1 MIVVVGA
8 GLLVL
13 KSRIP
18 GGEPP
23 KAAEEASRA
32 QLDLQ
37 KEVAQGKDLYAKGRY
52 AESLAI
58 FRSVLQRDPSLNA
71 ARQYSQMSEEAL
83 RNEQQKKADEEKT
96 AQIAAH
102 LQAGRTAL
110 DGKDF
115 DTALRESEAVLNLD
129 PKNEEATKLS
139 EDTRKR
145 LTEEKKAELRKGEK
159 RKKTESLAR
168 VGQTQTRTPAASAAP
183 SPAGSRSAAPSATTP
198 ATIRVTFASPIP
210 KGYLMIAVNDA
221 IIYRK
226 NFDFGK
232 QNGGMLSDTLK
243 VAPGSATVKVWLT
256 TPDSSVKGYQPINAT
271 LAGGDS
277 RVLTITLQGKKF
289 SAHLS

>member
-1 MIVVVGA
+1 M
-8 GLLVL
+8 L

-18 GGEPP
+18 RGEAP
-23 KAAEEASRA
+23 KAVEEANRA

-37 KEVAQGKDLYAKGRY
+37 KEVAHGKDLYAKGRY
-52 AESLAI
+52 AESLAL
-58 FRSVLQRDPSLNA
+58 FRSVLQRDPSLKV
-71 ARQYSQMSEEAL
+71 AREYSQMSEEAI
-83 RNEQQKKADEEKT
+83 RNEQQKKSDEEKT
-96 AQIAAH
+96 SQIAEH

-115 DTALRESEAVLNLD
+115 DTALKESEAVLNLD
-129 PKNEEATKLS
+129 PKNEAATKLS

-145 LTEEKKAELRKGEK
+145 LTEEKRAELRKGEK
-159 RKKTESLAR
+159 KKKAESLAK
-168 VGQTQTRTPAASAAP
+168 VGEAKTKSATTRGRGRPGGEP
-183 SPAGSRSAAPSATTP
+183 FRGSSATTP
-198 ATIRVTFASPIP
+198 ATIRVTFSSPIP
-210 KGYLMIAVNDA
+210 RGYLMIAVNDA
-221 IIYRK
+221 IIFRK

-232 QNGGMLSDTLK
+232 QEGGVVSDILK

>member
-1 MIVVVGA
+1 VIVGA

-18 GGEPP
+18 SAEPK
-23 KAAEEASRA
+23 KAVEEASRA
-32 QLDLQ
+32 QQDLQ
-37 KEVAQGKDLYAKGRY
+37 KQVASGKDLYAKGRY
-52 AESLAI
+52 AESLAL
-58 FRSVLQRDPSLNA
+58 FRSVLQQDPSLKV
-71 ARQYSQMSEEAL
+71 AREYSQMSEEAI
-83 RNEQQKKADEEKT
+83 RNEQQKKADEEKA

-115 DTALRESEAVLNLD
+115 DTALKESEAVLNLD
-129 PKNEEATKLS
+129 PKNEDATKLS
-139 EDTRKR
+139 ELTRKR
-145 LTEEKKAELRKGEK
+145 LTEEKRAELRKGEK
-159 RKKTESLAR
+159 KKRSESLAKA
-168 VGQTQTRTPAASAAP
+168 GEAQGKPASAPAAAP
-183 SPAGSRSAAPSATTP
+183 TRGPAPSATTP
-198 ATIRVTFASPIP
+198 ATIR
-210 KGYLMIAVNDA
+210 IAVNDA

-232 QNGGMLSDTLK
+232 QNGGVVSDTLK

-256 TPDSSVKGYQPINAT
+256 TPDSSVKGYQPINAN